1 MMEWLLFILALASAP
16 LLPGWINKVKA
27 LFAGRRGPPL
37 IQLYHDLWKL
47 ARKET
52 VESEELS
59 VLGRVAPALIAGT
72 GIVALAVLPIGDAS
86 LLAFPGDFIVLVYLL
101 VLGRL
106 VLALAALDTGSS
118 FQGMGVSR
126 ELLVAALAEPAFL
139 LGLTVLVLGTHQLT
153 LSGIFTTSLPYV
165 GTAAVPALVLAGVV
179 FLLVALAENARIPY
193 DDPNTH
199 LELTMIHEVMILD
212 YSGLHLAF
220 VLYASSLK
228 LLLFCALLGRL
239 ILPLP
244 IAGNLASAALAL
256 VGTLLVATLIGVIE
270 SLNARVRLIRISHLL
285 GTATAIAVLALLL
298 TLS

>member
-1 MMEWLLFILALASAP
+1 
-16 LLPGWINKVKA
+16 
-27 LFAGRRGPPL
+27 
-37 IQLYHDLWKL
+37 
-47 ARKET
+47 
-52 VESEELS
+52 
-59 VLGRVAPALIAGT
+59 
-72 GIVALAVLPIGDAS
+72 
-86 LLAFPGDFIVLVYLL
+86 
-101 VLGRL
+101 
-106 VLALAALDTGSS
+106 
-118 FQGMGVSR
+118 
-126 ELLVAALAEPAFL
+126 
-139 LGLTVLVLGTHQLT
+139 

>member
-1 MMEWLLFILALASAP
+1 
-16 LLPGWINKVKA
+16 
-27 LFAGRRGPPL
+27 
-37 IQLYHDLWKL
+37 
-47 ARKET
+47 
-52 VESEELS
+52 
-59 VLGRVAPALIAGT
+59 
-72 GIVALAVLPIGDAS
+72 
-86 LLAFPGDFIVLVYLL
+86 
-101 VLGRL
+101 
-106 VLALAALDTGSS
+106 
-118 FQGMGVSR
+118 VSR